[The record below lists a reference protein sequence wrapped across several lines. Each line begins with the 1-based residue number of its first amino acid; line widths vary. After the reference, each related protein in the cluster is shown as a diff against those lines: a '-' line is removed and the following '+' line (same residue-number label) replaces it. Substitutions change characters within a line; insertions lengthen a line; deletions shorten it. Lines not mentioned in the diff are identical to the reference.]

1 MRHLGH
7 QVMPNRA
14 PGHQG
19 PFRTRA
25 PGHCFPYPGACA
37 ELPPTCSLPMWCMA
51 ILFGA
56 CMGTIVASAKGGP
69 QANTLVLGSEAKEPR
84 ALHQASWYLPV
95 RAHCHADAR

>member
-1 MRHLGH
+1 MRQRGH

-19 PFRTRA
+19 PLRTRA
-25 PGHCFPYPGACA
+25 PGHCFPYPGAYA
-37 ELPPTCSLPMWCMA
+37 ELPPTCSLLTWCMA

-69 QANTLVLGSEAKEPR
+69 QANTLVLGAKAKERR
-84 ALHQASWYLPV
+84 ALHQAS
-95 RAHCHADAR
+95 